1 LYEGYRQPE
10 GASAMKKDL
19 SKRKERGQSLT
30 EFAVGVTFMLVL
42 LASGMDF
49 GRAYYTYLSVR
60 DAAQEGAAY
69 ASIAP
74 SDITGIRTRVRET
87 SSDPIDLSTLSDSE
101 ISVTV
106 TGSACAGNLV
116 TVTLDYE
123 FEMVAPFMAG
133 TVLPLQAEANDQI
146 LQPPC

>member
-1 LYEGYRQPE
+1 
-10 GASAMKKDL
+10 MKQQL
-19 SKRKERGQSLT
+19 SKKKEHGQSLT
-30 EFAVGVTFMLVL
+30 EFAVGVTFILVL

-74 SDITGIRTRVRET
+74 GDVHGIRARVRDT

-101 ISVTV
+101 ISVNV
-106 TGSACAGNLV
+106 TGAACAGNLV
-116 TVTLDYE
+116 TVTLDYD
-123 FEMVAPFMAG
+123 FELVAPFLAG
-133 TVLPLQAEANDQI
+133 TTLHLQAEANDQI

>member
-1 LYEGYRQPE
+1 
-10 GASAMKKDL
+10 MKKHL
-19 SKRKERGQSLT
+19 SRKDTRGQSLT
-30 EFAVGVTFMLVL
+30 EFAVGVTFMMIL

-74 SDITGIRTRVRET
+74 SDVSGIRARVRET
-87 SSDPIDLSTLSDSE
+87 SSNPIDLSTLSDSE
-101 ISVTV
+101 ISVAV
-106 TGSACAGNLV
+106 TGAACAGNLV
-116 TVTLDYE
+116 TVTLDYD
-123 FEMVAPFMAG
+123 FEMVAPFLAG

>member
-1 LYEGYRQPE
+1 
-10 GASAMKKDL
+10 MKTF
-19 SKRKERGQSLT
+19 KRKTERGQSLT
-30 EFAVGVTFMLVL
+30 EFAVGVTFILIL

-74 SDITGIRTRVRET
+74 GDVAGIRSRVRET
-87 SSDPIDLSTLSDSE
+87 SSDPIDLSALSDSQ
-101 ISVTV
+101 IDVAV
-106 TGSACAGNLV
+106 TGPACAGNLV
-116 TVTLDYE
+116 TVTLDYD
-123 FEMVAPFMAG
+123 FDLVAPFLAG
-133 TVLPLQAEANDQI
+133 TTLNLEAEANDQI

>member
-1 LYEGYRQPE
+1 
-10 GASAMKKDL
+10 MKKHL

-30 EFAVGVTFMLVL
+30 EFAVGVTFILIL

-74 SDITGIRTRVRET
+74 SDLGGIRARVRET
-87 SSDPIDLSTLSDSE
+87 STDPIDLSTLSDSD
-101 ISVTV
+101 ITVTV

-116 TVTLDYE
+116 TVTLDYD
-123 FEMVAPFMAG
+123 FELVAPFLAG
-133 TVLPLQAEANDQI
+133 TMLSLQAEANDQI

>member
-1 LYEGYRQPE
+1 
-10 GASAMKKDL
+10 MKEHL
-19 SKRKERGQSLT
+19 SRKEQRGQSLT
-30 EFAVGVTFMLVL
+30 EFAVGVTFIMIL

-74 SDITGIRTRVRET
+74 SDVSGIRARVRET
-87 SSDPIDLSTLSDSE
+87 SSDPIDLSALSDSE
-101 ISVTV
+101 ITVAV

-116 TVTLDYE
+116 TVTLDYD
-123 FEMVAPFMAG
+123 FEMVAPFLAG
-133 TVLPLQAEANDQI
+133 TVLSLQAEANDQI